1 MYAIRTYL
9 WSLRRKYLKHQIFG
23 RPWCVLYRD
32 IQGFTRNCFRVFT
45 SKFGVLLDMYS
56 YSVTH
61 LYENIAIIRYKES
74 FFQTKSIIQPPIN
87 ILWATFSLCFNFL
100 SGEPFGPDSQKYL
113 IFREK
118 MQFSKIR
125 ILNND

>member
-1 MYAIRTYL
+1 MAVEEST
-9 WSLRRKYLKHQIFG
+9 KKAGVAQKEAFLKEADKRAKVIFDKADAN
-23 RPWCVLYRD
+23 RD
-32 IQGFTRNCFRVFT
+32 KKIAFEGIKN
-45 SKFGVLLDMYS
+45 K

-61 LYENIAIIRYKES
+61 LYENIEIIMYKES
-74 FFQTKSIIQPPIN
+74 FFQTKFIIQPPIN

-100 SGEPFGPDSQKYL
+100 SGELFGPDSQKYL

>member
-1 MYAIRTYL
+1 MYFKLTAENIPFLTKTHLTY
-9 WSLRRKYLKHQIFG
+9 RRI
-23 RPWCVLYRD
+23 
-32 IQGFTRNCFRVFT
+32 
-45 SKFGVLLDMYS
+45 

-87 ILWATFSLCFNFL
+87 VLWATFSLCFNFL

>member
-1 MYAIRTYL
+1 MVIFLKT
-9 WSLRRKYLKHQIFG
+9 SLE
-23 RPWCVLYRD
+23 
-32 IQGFTRNCFRVFT
+32 T
-45 SKFGVLLDMYS
+45 

-125 ILNND
+125 ILNNDWF

>member
-1 MYAIRTYL
+1 MGKRGATVDSHLYTQTTLYTNPTS
-9 WSLRRKYLKHQIFG
+9 SLVLRKH
-23 RPWCVLYRD
+23 
-32 IQGFTRNCFRVFT
+32 
-45 SKFGVLLDMYS
+45 

>member
-1 MYAIRTYL
+1 M
-9 WSLRRKYLKHQIFG
+9 SS
-23 RPWCVLYRD
+23 WCKWAMKIL
-32 IQGFTRNCFRVFT
+32 GPN
-45 SKFGVLLDMYS
+45 

-87 ILWATFSLCFNFL
+87 VLWATFSLCFNFL

>member
-1 MYAIRTYL
+1 MANKTLLQTTNFLLLLSMKCSLQKGLICTIGLSIFAFFLRPFVYIICIR
-9 WSLRRKYLKHQIFG
+9 
-23 RPWCVLYRD
+23 VLYA
-32 IQGFTRNCFRVFT
+32 
-45 SKFGVLLDMYS
+45 